1 MAVTKPL
8 KLRMYEGITALNQS
22 FEQVLQDFKRL
33 RGLQIFPQKFLY
45 RCEGRLEQLRADAN
59 CELVR
64 VLQSC
69 EAADSAH
76 FSNMMVQVQR
86 RAARSRKA
94 LQRQSVVLRRKRLAR
109 RKPRGSG

>member
-1 MAVTKPL
+1 MALNKPL
-8 KLRMYEGITALNQS
+8 KLRMYEGVTTLNQS

-33 RGLQIFPQKFLY
+33 RGLQIFPQKFLH

-64 VLQSC
+64 VLQSF

-76 FSNMMVQVQR
+76 FGNRMVQMQR

-94 LQRQSVVLRRKRLAR
+94 LQRQSVVLRRERLRRRTAR
-109 RKPRGSG
+109 RSG